1 MDEGQKQSHFDEVA
15 DVESWLSSLGRLATG
30 VAAVNAAPLE
40 LAVNGAVRERL
51 EQNSEAVA
59 GKPVDQR
66 WVFLDTEKARLDSKL
81 DDPIP
86 APWKQKPR
94 TVSYMDVRDDEGV
107 MREMAISK
115 ALSKA
120 VYGSKEEENKTDIE
134 SGRQVFYGD
143 SSESFYPMEGTRSA
157 VWDGTSKGTGLG
169 AQAFESQS
177 VDGSGRTVVC
187 AYAGTSNVDD
197 AGVDLK
203 NFAGFSTL
211 QYEAGQAW
219 LRDRLEEV
227 ASSPKKTKELVIAG
241 HSLGGGL
248 ALSSALSPVN
258 MEMIEK
264 LESAGIK
271 VKILTWNT
279 AGLSPVKED
288 EMKALPYAVSS
299 KIKNFINEGEPVSNF
314 GIVPG
319 HKVIVPAEKRT
330 RGLACADLD
339 MVGADAKMSHA
350 ENEGLSSAFSMENL
364 NAHKMDQAT
373 NNLLSAEIS
382 EALAE
387 SAMPSPAGLEFGKL
401 GAWRKRRGLG
411 LLGATDGVALPP
423 KKNPGM

>member
-1 MDEGQKQSHFDEVA
+1 MDEGQKKSHFDEVA
-15 DVESWLSSLGRLATG
+15 DGENWISGLGRLATG
-30 VAAVNAAPLE
+30 VAAANAAPAE
-40 LAVNGAVRERL
+40 LALNGFVRERL

-66 WVFLDTEKARLDSKL
+66 WIFLDSEKARLESRL

-94 TVSYMDVRDDEGV
+94 TVSYMDVRGDDGV

-120 VYGSKEEENKTDIE
+120 VYGSKEEDNKKDVE
-134 SGRQVFYGD
+134 SGRQVFFGE

-157 VWDGTSKGTGLG
+157 IWDGTSKGTGLG
-169 AQAFESQS
+169 AQAFESQGL
-177 VDGSGRTVVC
+177 DGSGRTVVC
-187 AYAGTSNVDD
+187 AYAGTSNADD
-197 AGVDLK
+197 AAVDLK

-227 ASSPKKTKELVIAG
+227 AASPKKTKEVVIAG

-248 ALSSALSPVN
+248 ALSSALSPEN
-258 MEMIEK
+258 REMIEK

-271 VKILTWNT
+271 VKVLTWNT
-279 AGLSPVKED
+279 AGLSPSKED
-288 EMKALPYAVSS
+288 EIKALPYSVSS

-330 RGLACADLD
+330 RGLPFADQE

-350 ENEGLSSAFSMENL
+350 ENGGLASAFSMENL
-364 NAHKMDQAT
+364 AAHKMDQAT
-373 NNLLSAEIS
+373 NNLMAAEIS

-387 SAMPSPAGLEFGKL
+387 AALPSPLGLEGGKL

-411 LLGATDGVALPP
+411 LMGATDGVALPP
-423 KKNPGM
+423 KKAPGM